1 MGEVSQGYFLEG
13 LREDATNR
21 GTGNDDDLPQVL
33 CRAHD
38 VGRVVLGGENG
49 RDERELGGLG
59 LRWSVASH
67 LFGGSAYKGNDETG
81 GHGAIAAPAVHD
93 YRRHIASLQ
102 GLCAAQPG
110 KGLASHRPTPH
121 VAVMFLLPVCCIYAA
136 MSALSRLPARPPACR
151 PRSTFIAA
159 RERCSCTREPSWEE
173 QRGPRA
179 IVDALEPWRLPL
191 AAIVCNQ
198 APLRR

>member
-1 MGEVSQGYFLEG
+1 M
-13 LREDATNR
+13 
-21 GTGNDDDLPQVL
+21 
-33 CRAHD
+33 C
-38 VGRVVLGGENG
+38 
-49 RDERELGGLG
+49 
-59 LRWSVASH
+59 
-67 LFGGSAYKGNDETG
+67 GSTRKGAE
-81 GHGAIAAPAVHD
+81 
-93 YRRHIASLQ
+93 
-102 GLCAAQPG
+102 
-110 KGLASHRPTPH
+110 GLASHRPTPH
-121 VAVMFLLPVCCIYAA
+121 VAVMFLLPVCCIHAA

-198 APLRR
+198 APLRRRQLSREKESRAPSRVRAVELRARQRAPLPFGGHRTGKRRIQDPSRDIETDRGCGRWPVHRSTPLPPHV